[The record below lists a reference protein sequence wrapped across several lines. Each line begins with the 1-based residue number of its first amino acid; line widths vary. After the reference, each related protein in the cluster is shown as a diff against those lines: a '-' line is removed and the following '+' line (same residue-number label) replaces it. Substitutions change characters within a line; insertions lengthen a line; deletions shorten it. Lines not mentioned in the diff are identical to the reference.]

1 MRLEARAAR
10 QRQAQASR
18 SAGPAADQVR
28 QLARSLYFWVL
39 VAVAAGTALGSLA
52 PATGVALQPLSS
64 GFINLIRMLVGP
76 IVFCTIVLG
85 IAHMRDL
92 PRVGR
97 IGIKAVVYFE
107 VLSTI
112 ALAVGMLVGNL
123 ARPGDG
129 FHADPAKLDG
139 TAIAGFVSAAHDQSI
154 TAFLLHVIPT
164 TFPGALTSGDIL
176 QVLLVAL
183 LTGFGAAMV
192 GERAQFF
199 VAFVESASQV
209 LFRIVGMV
217 MWLAPIGAFGAMAY
231 TMGKFGWSSIGHLA
245 RFMGA
250 FYLTC
255 ALFVLIAL
263 GIVARIAGF
272 SVLRLVAYLRTEI
285 VTVIGTSS
293 SESVLALLIDRLERL
308 GCRRAT
314 VGLVVPTGYS
324 FNLDGTCIYLS
335 LAVLFLAQALDVPL
349 SLGQQAWLLLVAML
363 SSKGAAAVTGSGF
376 ITLAATLAVVPSV
389 PVAALAL
396 IVGIDRFM
404 SEARAVTNLI
414 GNAVAT
420 LVISRWEGEVSAA
433 ELRDAL
439 ARGPGPIAP

>member
-1 MRLEARAAR
+1 
-10 QRQAQASR
+10 
-18 SAGPAADQVR
+18 VR
-28 QLARSLYFWVL
+28 RLARSLYFWVL
-39 VAVAAGTALGSLA
+39 VAVAAGTLVGSLA
-52 PATGVALQPLSS
+52 PATGVALQPLST

-97 IGIKAVVYFE
+97 VGVKAVLYFE

-123 ARPGDG
+123 AQPGTG
-129 FHADPAKLDG
+129 FHADPSKLD
-139 TAIAGFVSAAHDQSI
+139 AASVAQFVSAAHDQSI
-154 TAFLLHVIPT
+154 TTFLLRIIPAT
-164 TFPGALTSGDIL
+164 LPGALTSGEIL

-199 VAFVESASQV
+199 VSFVESASQV

-217 MWLAPIGAFGAMAY
+217 MWVAPIGAFGAMAY
-231 TMGKFGWSSIGHLA
+231 TIGKFGWGSLGHLA
-245 RFMGA
+245 RFMGI

-255 ALFVLIAL
+255 AVFVFVVL
-263 GIVARIAGF
+263 GLVSRLAGF
-272 SVLRLVAYLRTEI
+272 GILRLVAYLRTEI

-293 SESVLALLIDRLERL
+293 SESVLALLIERLERL

-349 SLGQQAWLLLVAML
+349 SIGQQLTLLVVAML
-363 SSKGAAAVTGSGF
+363 SSKGAATVTGGGF

-396 IVGIDRFM
+396 IFGIDRFM

-420 LVISRWEGEVSAA
+420 LVVSRWEGEIGAQ
-433 ELRDAL
+433 ELRAAL
-439 ARGPGPIAP
+439 AAGPDPAAPR

>member
-1 MRLEARAAR
+1 
-10 QRQAQASR
+10 
-18 SAGPAADQVR
+18 
-28 QLARSLYFWVL
+28 LYFWVL
-39 VAVAAGTALGSLA
+39 VAVAAGALVGTLA
-52 PATGVALQPLSS
+52 PDAGVALKPLGD
-64 GFINLIRMLVGP
+64 GFIRLIRMLVGP

-97 IGIKAVVYFE
+97 VGIKALAYFE

-112 ALAVGMLVGNL
+112 ALGVGMAVGNL
-123 ARPGDG
+123 VRPGDG
-129 FHADPAKLDG
+129 FHVDPARLD
-139 TAIAGFVSAAHDQSI
+139 ASAVAKYASAAHEQSV
-154 TAFLLHVIPT
+154 ADFLLNIIPT
-164 TFPGALTSGDIL
+164 TLPGALTSGELL
-176 QVLLVAL
+176 QVLVAAL

-199 VAFVESASQV
+199 VSFIESASQV

-217 MWLAPIGAFGAMAY
+217 MWAAPIGAFGAMAF
-231 TMGKFGWSSIGHLA
+231 TLGKFGWHSLAPLA
-245 RFMGA
+245 RFMGV

-255 ALFVLIAL
+255 GLFVFIVLGLIA
-263 GIVARIAGF
+263 RWAGF
-272 SVLRLVAYLRTEI
+272 SLWRLVAYLRTEI
-285 VTVIGTSS
+285 LTVIGTSS

-335 LAVLFLAQALDVPL
+335 LAVLFLAQALDVSL
-349 SLGQQAWLLLVAML
+349 SLGQQLTLLVVAML
-363 SSKGAAAVTGSGF
+363 SSKGAATVTGGGF

-396 IVGIDRFM
+396 ILGIDRFM
-404 SEARAVTNLI
+404 SEARAVTNLV

-420 LVISRWEGEVSAA
+420 IVISRWEGELSAA
-433 ELRDAL
+433 DLRRAL
-439 ARGPGPIAP
+439 AAGPDSSSPA

>member
-1 MRLEARAAR
+1 MRRFT
-10 QRQAQASR
+10 
-18 SAGPAADQVR
+18 
-28 QLARSLYFWVL
+28 RSLYFWVL
-39 VAVAAGTALGSLA
+39 VAVAAGTLVGWLA
-52 PATGVALQPLSS
+52 PATGVALQPLGQ

-85 IAHMRDL
+85 IAHVRDL

-97 IGIKAVVYFE
+97 VGIKALVYFE

-112 ALAVGMLVGNL
+112 ALVVGMLVGNF

-129 FHADPAKLDG
+129 FHADPAKLD
-139 TAIAGFVSAAHDQSI
+139 AAAVAQFVTAAHQQSA
-154 TAFLLHVIPT
+154 TEFLLNIIPKT
-164 TFPGALTSGDIL
+164 LPGALTSGELL

-199 VAFVESASQV
+199 VGFIESCSQV
-209 LFRIVGMV
+209 LFRIVGIV
-217 MWLAPIGAFGAMAY
+217 MWVAPVGAFGAMAY
-231 TMGKFGWSSIGHLA
+231 TIGKFGWGSVGHLA
-245 RFMGA
+245 RFMGV

-255 ALFVLIAL
+255 GLFIFIVLGL
-263 GIVARIAGF
+263 VARIAGF
-272 SVLRLVAYLRTEI
+272 SIIRLVAYLRTEI
-285 VTVIGTSS
+285 ITVIGTSS

-349 SLGQQAWLLLVAML
+349 SIGQQVTLLLVAML
-363 SSKGAAAVTGSGF
+363 SSKGAAAITGGGF
-376 ITLAATLAVVPSV
+376 ITLAATLAVVPGV

-396 IVGIDRFM
+396 ILGIDRFM

-420 LVISRWEGEVSAA
+420 LVVSRWEGEIEAGP
-433 ELRDAL
+433 LRAAL
-439 ARGPGPIAP
+439 AAGPGPHAS

>member
-1 MRLEARAAR
+1 
-10 QRQAQASR
+10 
-18 SAGPAADQVR
+18 VR
-28 QLARSLYFWVL
+28 RLARSLYFWVL
-39 VAVAAGTALGSLA
+39 LAVAAGALVGTLA
-52 PATGVALQPLSS
+52 PDAGVALKPLGD
-64 GFINLIRMLVGP
+64 GFIRLIRMLVGP

-97 IGIKAVVYFE
+97 VGIKALAYFE
-107 VLSTI
+107 VLSTV
-112 ALAVGMLVGNL
+112 ALGVGMLVGNL
-123 ARPGDG
+123 VRPGDG
-129 FHADPAKLDG
+129 FHVDPSRLDASAVAKY
-139 TAIAGFVSAAHDQSI
+139 ASAAHEQSI
-154 TAFLLHVIPT
+154 SDFLLNIIPT
-164 TFPGALTSGDIL
+164 TLPGALTSGELL
-176 QVLLVAL
+176 QVLVAAL

-199 VAFVESASQV
+199 VSFIESASQV
-209 LFRIVGMV
+209 LFRIVSMV
-217 MWLAPIGAFGAMAY
+217 MWAAPIGAFGAMAF
-231 TMGKFGWSSIGHLA
+231 TLGKFGWHSLAPLA
-245 RFMGA
+245 RFMGV

-255 ALFVLIAL
+255 ALFVFVVL
-263 GIVARIAGF
+263 GLVARWSGF
-272 SVLRLVAYLRTEI
+272 SLWRLVAYLRTEI
-285 VTVIGTSS
+285 LTVIGTSS

-335 LAVLFLAQALDVPL
+335 LAVLFLAQALDVSL
-349 SLGQQAWLLLVAML
+349 SLGQQLTLLVVAML
-363 SSKGAAAVTGSGF
+363 SSKGAATVTGGGF

-396 IVGIDRFM
+396 ILGIDRFM

-420 LVISRWEGEVSAA
+420 LVISRWEGEISATD
-433 ELRDAL
+433 LRRAL
-439 ARGPGPIAP
+439 AAGPDSPNPV

>member
-1 MRLEARAAR
+1 MRR
-10 QRQAQASR
+10 
-18 SAGPAADQVR
+18 
-28 QLARSLYFWVL
+28 LARSLFFWVL
-39 VAVAAGTALGSLA
+39 VAVAAGTLVGSLA
-52 PATGVALQPLSS
+52 PTVGVALQPLSA

-97 IGIKAVVYFE
+97 VGIKAVVYFE

-129 FHADPAKLDG
+129 FHADAAKLDG
-139 TAIAGFVSAAHDQSI
+139 TAIADFVTAAHDQSVS
-154 TAFLLHVIPT
+154 AFLLHVIPT
-164 TFPGALTSGDIL
+164 TFPGALTSGDML

-199 VAFVESASQV
+199 VGFIESASQV

-231 TMGKFGWSSIGHLA
+231 TIGKFGWGSVGHLA
-245 RFMGA
+245 RFMGV

-255 ALFVLIAL
+255 GLFVLVVL
-263 GIVARIAGF
+263 GIVARVAGF
-272 SVLRLVAYLRTEI
+272 NILRLVAFLRTEI

-293 SESVLALLIDRLERL
+293 SESVLALLIERLERL

-363 SSKGAAAVTGSGF
+363 SSKGAAAVTGGGF

-420 LVISRWEGEVSAA
+420 LVISRWEGEISAA

-439 ARGPGPIAP
+439 ARGPGPIGP

>member
-1 MRLEARAAR
+1 MKR
-10 QRQAQASR
+10 
-18 SAGPAADQVR
+18 
-28 QLARSLYFWVL
+28 LARSLYFWVL
-39 VAVAAGTALGSLA
+39 CAVVAGTLVGSLA
-52 PATGVALQPLSS
+52 PATGVALQPLST
-64 GFINLIRMLVGP
+64 GFIGLIRMLVGP

-97 IGIKAVVYFE
+97 VGIKAVLYFE
-107 VLSTI
+107 VLSTF
-112 ALAVGMLVGNL
+112 ALAIGLLVGNL
-123 ARPGDG
+123 AHPGTG
-129 FHADPAKLDG
+129 FHAD
-139 TAIAGFVSAAHDQSI
+139 AAHLDPAPVAEFVNAAHGQSVSS
-154 TAFLLHVIPT
+154 FLLHVIPS
-164 TFPGALTSGDIL
+164 TFPGALTSGEIL
-176 QVLLVAL
+176 QVLLIAL
-183 LTGFGAAMV
+183 LTGFAAAQV

-199 VAFVESASQV
+199 VSWLESASQI

-231 TMGKFGWSSIGHLA
+231 TVGKFGWDSLGHLA
-245 RFMGA
+245 RFMGV

-255 ALFVLIAL
+255 ALFVLVVL
-263 GIVARIAGF
+263 GIVARLAGF
-272 SVLRLVAYLRTEI
+272 GILSLVSYLRTEI

-293 SESVLALLIDRLERL
+293 SESVLALLIERLEQL

-349 SLGQQAWLLLVAML
+349 SIGEQVTLLVVAML
-363 SSKGAAAVTGSGF
+363 SSKGAATVTGGGF

-389 PVAALAL
+389 PVASLAL
-396 IVGIDRFM
+396 IFGIDRFM

-420 LVISRWEGEVSAA
+420 LVVSRWEGEISA
-433 ELRDAL
+433 EDLRAAL
-439 ARGPGPIAP
+439 AAGPDPAAPR